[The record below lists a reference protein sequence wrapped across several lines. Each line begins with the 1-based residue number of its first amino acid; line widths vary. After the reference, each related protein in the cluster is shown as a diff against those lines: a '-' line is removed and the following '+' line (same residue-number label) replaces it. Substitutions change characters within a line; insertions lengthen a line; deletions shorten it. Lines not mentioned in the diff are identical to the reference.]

1 MNTRARRWAF
11 AGLVAAAL
19 LAIYMT
25 SLRQGYEALLALLD
39 LVSRTP
45 PAALDIRPA
54 ARRSEIN
61 FEVETRRYSAD
72 LYQPTGQVLAGI
84 VFIPGAAPA
93 GKEDPRVINFATIFA
108 RCRFAVLVPDII
120 ALRELKLLP
129 ETARD
134 VADALTYLLSRQ
146 DLAPQGRGGVVTSS
160 VGIGPALLGV
170 LEPSL
175 ANRVRF
181 FLSIGGYYDLPRL
194 LTYFTTG
201 HYQAH
206 GVSLNDHP
214 YEYGKWV
221 YALSNAS
228 RLEDPREREVFS
240 TLASRKLEDQKA
252 PVDDLLTA
260 LGPAGRQIYAFIT
273 NTDPSRSPVLMS
285 KLPPRV
291 YVHVGAL
298 NLAAHDLNDLGTRF
312 ILVHGF
318 EDATIPYG
326 ESIALAQALPPHKA
340 HLFLLHGLVHVDVDP
355 GIMDG
360 LKMWRAIYTLLSERY
375 L

>member
-1 MNTRARRWAF
+1 MSTRARRWAVLL
-11 AGLVAAAL
+11 AAAAL
-19 LAIYMT
+19 LTLYMT

-39 LVSRTP
+39 LVSGTS

-54 ARRSEIN
+54 ARRSTIN

-72 LYQPTGQVLAGI
+72 LYQPTDHVLAGI

-146 DLAPQGRGGVVTSS
+146 DLAPQGRAGVVTSS

-206 GVSLNDHP
+206 GVSLKAHP
-214 YEYGKWV
+214 HEDGKWI

-228 RLEDPREREVFS
+228 RLEDPREREVVS
-240 TLASRKLEDQKA
+240 TLASRKLEDPEA
-252 PVDDLLTA
+252 PVDDLLAA

-273 NTDPSRSPVLMS
+273 NTDPGRSPVLMS

-291 YVHVGAL
+291 YAHVSEL
-298 NLAAHDLNDLGTRF
+298 NLAARDLRDVDARF

-318 EDATIPYG
+318 EDTTIPYG
-326 ESIALAQALPPHKA
+326 ESIALAQALPPHKVR
-340 HLFLLHGLVHVDVDP
+340 LFLLHGLVHVDVDP